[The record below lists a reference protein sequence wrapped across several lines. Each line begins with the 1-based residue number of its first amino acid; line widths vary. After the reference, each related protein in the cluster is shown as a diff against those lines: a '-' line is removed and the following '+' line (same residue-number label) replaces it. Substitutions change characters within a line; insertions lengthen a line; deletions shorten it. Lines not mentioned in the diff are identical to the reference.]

1 MTEEEFTNFFE
12 MNLESYARA
21 IAKNFKRPVDE
32 VKVESKEQ
40 VNSLLKDGVKTKG
53 HFLFTVLDK
62 KHSSVVGNVWVSV
75 DEKKKRAFLYDIDLY
90 ERFRGKG
97 YGRASLELLE
107 EILRSKGIKRLELH
121 VFADNPTAIGLYK
134 KLGYETASYNMRK
147 DL

>member
-1 MTEEEFTNFFE
+1 
-12 MNLESYARA
+12 L
-21 IAKNFKRPVDE
+21 
-32 VKVESKEQ
+32 
-40 VNSLLKDGVKTKG
+40 KTKG

-62 KHSSVVGNVWVSV
+62 EQSSILGNVWVNV

-107 EILRSKGIKRLELH
+107 EMLRGKGIESLELH
-121 VFADNPTAIGLYK
+121 VFADNSVAIGLYK